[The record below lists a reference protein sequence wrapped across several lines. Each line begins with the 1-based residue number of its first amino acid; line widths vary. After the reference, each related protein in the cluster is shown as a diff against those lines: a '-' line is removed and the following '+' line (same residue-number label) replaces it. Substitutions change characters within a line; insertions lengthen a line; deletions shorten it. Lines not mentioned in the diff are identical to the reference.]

1 MMRTLL
7 LLSTVATLS
16 AWAVKCK
23 YDGQDLDN
31 NQIIV
36 VQNAFRIKCLTE
48 DNGSWKTEIIGCV
61 TPDGTE
67 IDAGQKKEHGDK
79 IHECVKSESGQVSLK
94 ESKGR
99 MAACPGGQQ
108 NGEEWQEKSFK
119 FRCGD
124 GGVVKFIACVGQD
137 GSVINAGETGKIGGF
152 DVKCEQH
159 ANGTITMQA
168 ANDPKSYECKAK
180 DGSMKK
186 NGQEYVEGN
195 FVRKCGDYGQG
206 KIIGCFAD
214 NVGSTIGVNQNV
226 THGDVIYSCA
236 KDGANYSFKTYSLK
250 PPAVYAMCAHEG
262 KQYTNGTT
270 FISQGSFRMKC
281 VTFKNLTSTLEVVSC
296 ITPAGVEIPIGAK
309 MEEGDKVFECTSGNV
324 TLKSTPGQ
332 TGKCRGTY
340 KVGEE
345 WVEDSFKLACE
356 PYGKVSLK
364 SCFTK
369 EGTEIPLGEA
379 RRVPAG
385 YAMECVMV
393 NGNVALQ
400 TAKKFDCETNT
411 GEIKKIGETWNEGNF
426 VRRCANYGVSEIVGC
441 YVENIG
447 SVGLNQNLTSNGLLY
462 MCIHQNDQF
471 KFRTLRAQ

>member
-1 MMRTLL
+1 
-7 LLSTVATLS
+7 
-16 AWAVKCK
+16 
-23 YDGQDLDN
+23 
-31 NQIIV
+31 
-36 VQNAFRIKCLTE
+36 
-48 DNGSWKTEIIGCV
+48 
-61 TPDGTE
+61 
-67 IDAGQKKEHGDK
+67 
-79 IHECVKSESGQVSLK
+79 
-94 ESKGR
+94 
-99 MAACPGGQQ
+99 
-108 NGEEWQEKSFK
+108 
-119 FRCGD
+119 
-124 GGVVKFIACVGQD
+124 
-137 GSVINAGETGKIGGF
+137 
-152 DVKCEQH
+152 
-159 ANGTITMQA
+159 
-168 ANDPKSYECKAK
+168 
-180 DGSMKK
+180 
-186 NGQEYVEGN
+186 
-195 FVRKCGDYGQG
+195 
-206 KIIGCFAD
+206 
-214 NVGSTIGVNQNV
+214 
-226 THGDVIYSCA
+226 
-236 KDGANYSFKTYSLK
+236 
-250 PPAVYAMCAHEG
+250 MCAHEG
-262 KQYTNGTT
+262 KQYTNETT

-426 VRRCANYGVSEIVGC
+426 IRRCANYGVSEIVGC